1 MLFEA
6 RPQAQPGTM
15 EQDPEIGRS
24 YPQFLTYVLSREIV
38 DLAHEESR
46 RLATWQGVAA
56 FGKYDPE
63 LGLLA
68 EFCRVRIPAS
78 WWTDKM
84 PVLSE
89 HPINHHIGR
98 FRITRERPL
107 QATFAQVIAELVP
120 EDADQPGALAR
131 FTTEAGA
138 GTQGGEKC
146 LLDEILGSGLVT
158 DPAEG
163 VAEQRI
169 TMVGQKTIGI
179 WCRRR

>member
-24 YPQFLTYVLSREIV
+24 DSQFLTYVLCRDIV
-38 DLAHEESR
+38 DLTHEESR
-46 RLATWQGVAA
+46 RLAPWQGVAA
-56 FGKYDPE
+56 FGKHDPE

-68 EFCRVRIPAS
+68 EFCRIRIPAS

-89 HPINHHIGR
+89 HPIDHYIGR
-98 FRITRERPL
+98 IQITCERPL
-107 QATFAQVIAELVP
+107 QATFAQMIAELVP
-120 EDADQPGALAR
+120 KDADQPRALAR
-131 FTTEAGA
+131 FSTEARA
-138 GTQGGEKC
+138 SAEGGEKS
-146 LLDEILGSGLVT
+146 LLDEILGRGLVT

-169 TMVGQKTIGI
+169 TMVGQQTIRG